1 MLVNL
6 VNLSESRITP
16 LAVSDHVLERFNC
29 REWTLSMCS
38 TFQSLELGELGLTE
52 KEKTSWA
59 LCLLTLGVM

>member
-16 LAVSDHVLERFNC
+16 LAVSDLVLERFNC
-29 REWTLSMCS
+29 REQTLSVCS

-52 KEKTSWA
+52 KEKPSWA